1 MTDREFLTT
10 YLNSFYLQFDN
21 DIAGVKDNQ
30 SRYLLVTQKYAELLG
45 FDSASEL
52 LGLSDGDANTSIAQ
66 YGEIFYQQDRLV
78 EQTRTALVC
87 LDNHYYKNGFDSY
100 IFNKTP
106 VINPRTKN
114 VLGIRLVATKP
125 LLLLPVRLALEMQRI
140 SFADHSLSPEIG
152 SKQKLDIKLTER
164 QHLILFLVLNG
175 YSQGDI
181 VKTFRMLQEQIS
193 QAAVKDV
200 MRVLKIKFDVKN
212 KEELI
217 KKAIKNG
224 LHTHVP
230 AKLILQGS
238 FILRDHEFKIR

>member
-52 LGLSDGDANTSIAQ
+52 IGLSDGDANTSIAQ

-100 IFNKTP
+100 IFKGLDNQ
-106 VINPRTKN
+106 I
-114 VLGIRLVATKP
+114 
-125 LLLLPVRLALEMQRI
+125 LL
-140 SFADHSLSPEIG
+140 
-152 SKQKLDIKLTER
+152 
-164 QHLILFLVLNG
+164 
-175 YSQGDI
+175 
-181 VKTFRMLQEQIS
+181 
-193 QAAVKDV
+193 
-200 MRVLKIKFDVKN
+200 
-212 KEELI
+212 
-217 KKAIKNG
+217 
-224 LHTHVP
+224 
-230 AKLILQGS
+230 
-238 FILRDHEFKIR
+238 